1 MEHTNILDYKRLE
14 LKKVDSIN
22 EDITALLEKT
32 VQGSEGGMR
41 WTIHNISEKAG
52 AYGDSLYFLAL
63 YKKSSLMGVV
73 GLCRRKVLNCGRE
86 YDSTYLRYLAIQSAF
101 QTAGTPGGRGQRL
114 SHVEEGFKHN
124 LLSMFRGPGHNPE
137 HDHSQPESP
146 HIMYAY
152 IESKNERSK
161 NLIHQAGYEYI
172 RSFLTVAFSRFSPR
186 SDRSVA
192 LLATEGQPEMS
203 RLLAGQYAD
212 YCFYTDEF
220 SFYRNRYYVKRKGN
234 EIIAGVCAIPAE
246 YRVVNI
252 PGVWGWMIMKVL
264 PATPF
269 FRRLFNPGK
278 FRYLV
283 LGAIYCRKGYEDHLP
298 DLFEAVCAE
307 EGYHTALTWLDDHSE
322 LYETLRTNR
331 RMGMLNRML
340 NAKPGLVYA
349 SFSGVTESEKE
360 KFYDNPAYI
369 SGFDFS

>member
-1 MEHTNILDYKRLE
+1 MENPNILDYKRLE
-14 LKKVDSIN
+14 LKKVDTID
-22 EDITALLEKT
+22 EEIIALLEKT

-41 WTIHNISEKAG
+41 WTVHNIMEKAV
-52 AYGDSLYFLAL
+52 AYGRSLYFLAL

-73 GLCRRKVLNCGRE
+73 GLCRRNTVSCGRA
-86 YDSTYLRYLAIQSAF
+86 YDSTYLRYLAVQRAF
-101 QTAGTPGGRGQRL
+101 QTVRAPGGKGERL
-114 SHVEEGFKHN
+114 SHTEEGFKHN
-124 LLSMFRGPGHNPE
+124 LLSMFRGPGHGPE
-137 HDHSQPESP
+137 RDHAQTTGS

-152 IESKNERSK
+152 IESMNERTK
-161 NLIHQAGYEYI
+161 NLIHQAGYEHI
-172 RSFLTVAFSRFSPR
+172 RSFLTVAFSRFSPQR
-186 SDRSVA
+186 DPSVT
-192 LLATEGQPEMS
+192 LLAPEEQPGMS
-203 RLLAGQYAD
+203 ALLAGQYAN

-220 SFYRNRYYVKRKGN
+220 SFYRNRYYIKRKDN
-234 EIIAGVCAIPAE
+234 VIIAGVCAIPAE
-246 YRVVNI
+246 YRVVNV

-283 LGAIYCRKGYEDHLP
+283 LSAIYCRSGYEDHLP

-307 EGYHTALTWLDDHSE
+307 EGYHTALTWLDDHSD

-349 SFSGVTESEKE
+349 SFSGMTESEKE
-360 KFYDNPAYI
+360 IFYDNPAYI

>member
-73 GLCRRKVLNCGRE
+73 GLCRRKTLNCGRD

-114 SHVEEGFKHN
+114 SQVEEGFKHN

-192 LLATEGQPEMS
+192 LLVP
-203 RLLAGQYAD
+203 
-212 YCFYTDEF
+212 
-220 SFYRNRYYVKRKGN
+220 
-234 EIIAGVCAIPAE
+234 
-246 YRVVNI
+246 
-252 PGVWGWMIMKVL
+252 
-264 PATPF
+264 
-269 FRRLFNPGK
+269 
-278 FRYLV
+278 
-283 LGAIYCRKGYEDHLP
+283 
-298 DLFEAVCAE
+298 
-307 EGYHTALTWLDDHSE
+307 
-322 LYETLRTNR
+322 
-331 RMGMLNRML
+331 
-340 NAKPGLVYA
+340 
-349 SFSGVTESEKE
+349 
-360 KFYDNPAYI
+360 
-369 SGFDFS
+369 